1 MEVQKRVELAAEIFE
16 KHGATIRAFINHH
29 VNGSTEADDI
39 YQTLFL
45 SLVRRPVP
53 LHVQNVVGYLYRAIQ
68 NDAIDAARRRKSY
81 QDLISRYADDPMHN
95 TVQED
100 VQSMVIEAED
110 AQRTV
115 QTIKRH
121 LRHHE
126 AQAIIERYGCN
137 HNSHDVTETTR
148 IKKRTL
154 SRYVCTGLKKLRQ
167 IIQEGEGGMDA
178 FLASHSSLT
187 STNRVRSLHEG
198 ESFSG
203 QPTYV

>member
-1 MEVQKRVELAAEIFE
+1 MDVQKRVELAAAIFE
-16 KHGATIRAFINHH
+16 KHGATIHAFISHQ
-29 VNGSTEADDI
+29 VNGSSDADDI

-45 SLVRRPVP
+45 SLVRRPIP
-53 LHVQNVVGYLYRAIQ
+53 SHVQNVVGYLYKAIQ
-68 NDAIDAARRRKSY
+68 NDAIDTARRRKSY
-81 QDLISRYADDPMHN
+81 QDLISRYADDPRHN

-100 VQSMVIEAED
+100 VQSMAIEAED
-110 AQRTV
+110 ARRTV

-137 HNSHDVTETTR
+137 HNGHDIAKTTR

-167 IIQEGEGGMDA
+167 LVQEGGNGMQA
-178 FLASHSSLT
+178 FLPSHSSIT
-187 STNRVRSLHEG
+187 STNRVRSLQEG
-198 ESFSG
+198 ECFSKRI
-203 QPTYV
+203 TYV

>member
-1 MEVQKRVELAAEIFE
+1 MNIQKRVELAGEIFE
-16 KHGATIRAFINHH
+16 KHRATIRTFISHQ
-29 VNGSTEADDI
+29 VNSYSDADDI

-68 NDAIDAARRRKSY
+68 NDAIDAARRRKRY
-81 QDLISRYADDPMHN
+81 QDLISRYADDPRHN
-95 TVQED
+95 SVQED
-100 VQSMVIEAED
+100 VETMVIEAED

-115 QTIKRH
+115 QTINRH

-126 AQAIIERYGCN
+126 AQAIFERYGYN
-137 HNSHDVTETTR
+137 HNNHDIKKPMC

-167 IIQEGEGGMDA
+167 IIKEGEDGMDV
-178 FLASHSSLT
+178 FFT
-187 STNRVRSLHEG
+187 ST
-198 ESFSG
+198 
-203 QPTYV
+203 

>member
-1 MEVQKRVELAAEIFE
+1 MDVQKRVEMAAEIFE
-16 KHGATIRAFINHH
+16 KHGATIRAFISHQ
-29 VNGSTEADDI
+29 VNGSSDADDI
-39 YQTLFL
+39 YQALFL

-81 QDLISRYADDPMHN
+81 QDLISRYANEPQHN

-100 VQSMVIEAED
+100 VQSMAIEAED
-110 AQRTV
+110 TQRTV
-115 QTIKRH
+115 QTVKRH

-126 AQAIIERYGCN
+126 AQAVFERYGCN
-137 HNSHDVTETTR
+137 YSDYDTTKTMS

-167 IIQEGEGGMDA
+167 LVQEGGDEIDD
-178 FLASHSSLT
+178 FLPSHPSVT
-187 STNRVRSLHEG
+187 STNGVSSLQEG
-198 ESFSG
+198 KRFSR
-203 QPTYV
+203 QLTYV

>member
-1 MEVQKRVELAAEIFE
+1 MEVQKRVELTAEIFE
-16 KHGATIRAFINHH
+16 KHGDTIRAFINHH
-29 VNGSTEADDI
+29 VNGSSEADDI

-53 LHVQNVVGYLYRAIQ
+53 LHVRNVVGYLYRAIQ

-81 QDLISRYADDPMHN
+81 QDLISRYADDPMHK

-110 AQRTV
+110 ARRTV
-115 QTIKRH
+115 QSIRRH
-121 LRHHE
+121 LRRHE
-126 AQAIIERYGCN
+126 AQAIIERFGCN
-137 HNSHDVTETTR
+137 HNSHDIAKTMC

-167 IIQEGEGGMDA
+167 IIQEGEDGMDV
-178 FLASHSSLT
+178 LLTPHSSIT
-187 STNRVRSLHEG
+187 STNRAQSLHEG
-198 ESFSG
+198 
-203 QPTYV
+203 

>member
-1 MEVQKRVELAAEIFE
+1 MDVRKRVELAAEIFE
-16 KHGATIRAFINHH
+16 KHGATIHAFISHQ
-29 VNGSTEADDI
+29 VNGSSDADDI

-45 SLVRRPVP
+45 SLVRRPIP
-53 LHVQNVVGYLYRAIQ
+53 SHVQNVVGYLYRAIQ

-81 QDLISRYADDPMHN
+81 QDLISRYTDDPRHN

-110 AQRTV
+110 AQRMV
-115 QTIKRH
+115 QTINRH

-137 HNSHDVTETTR
+137 YNDHDVTKTMR
-148 IKKRTL
+148 IKRRTL

-167 IIQEGEGGMDA
+167 LVREGGDGIDA
-178 FLASHSSLT
+178 FLPPHPSVT
-187 STNRVRSLHEG
+187 STNKVQSL
-198 ESFSG
+198 
-203 QPTYV
+203 

>member
-1 MEVQKRVELAAEIFE
+1 MDVRKRVELATEIFE
-16 KHGATIRAFINHH
+16 KHGATIHAFISHQ
-29 VNGSTEADDI
+29 VNDSSDAEDI

-45 SLVRRPVP
+45 SLVRRPIP
-53 LHVQNVVGYLYRAIQ
+53 SHVQNVVGYLYRAIQ

-81 QDLISRYADDPMHN
+81 QDLISRYADDPRHN

-100 VQSMVIEAED
+100 VQSMMINCED
-110 AQRTV
+110 TQRTL

-137 HNSHDVTETTR
+137 HNGHDTAKTMR

-167 IIQEGEGGMDA
+167 LVREGEDEIDA
-178 FLASHSSLT
+178 FLPSHISFT
-187 STNRVRSLHEG
+187 SKTESGLYTRVSVC
-198 ESFSG
+198 
-203 QPTYV
+203 PDK